1 MRKVFKFVAIT
12 AFTLEYVLLVGLFSL
27 AGIANYR
34 NRTKYATDSLYVSIK
49 ADYKEK
55 FINQEFSPEDFG
67 VSYVEYIGY
76 RFWVDGNPDE
86 GETGHGVIYV
96 KLKSNDRFH
105 YKKAV
110 RSFESLPFVLK
121 TEKNWIFHAY

>member
-1 MRKVFKFVAIT
+1 MYLRSYR
-12 AFTLEYVLLVGLFSL
+12 LRHLFLNMFCSL
-27 AGIANYR
+27 AGIASYR
-34 NRTKYATDSLYVSIK
+34 NRSKYATDSLYVSIK

-67 VSYVEYIGY
+67 ASYVEYIGY

-96 KLKSNDRFH
+96 KLKTNDRFH
-105 YKKAV
+105 YKKAA

-121 TEKNWIFHAY
+121 TERNWIFHAY